1 MNLSY
6 VIYMAICFL
15 AFIQVKAF
23 KYIEKYAKLKDKTLL
38 LGVQF
43 AIFYTLTTLL
53 KDELN
58 KKKIMYIEGHEDG
71 SRHSNPH
78 EPFDNMEQRKR
89 RGRAGQP
96 MARAGN
102 VMTNVDA
109 NIQNIIASAR

>member
-58 KKKIMYIEGHEDG
+58 KKKFMYIEGHEDG

-78 EPFDNMEQRKR
+78 EPFDNMEQRR

-109 NIQNIIASAR
+109 NIQNIIANAR